1 MENHALYLKYRPRR
15 LDDIIGNSEVV
26 EVLRSQINEN
36 KVPHAMLFHGPT
48 GCGKT
53 TLARIVASELGARG
67 ADIREID
74 AADFRGIDT
83 IREIRRQIMFKPME
97 GSCQVWILD
106 ECHRLTQDSQSAL
119 LKTLEDT
126 PDHVYFILC
135 TTDPQK
141 LLPAIRG
148 RCADYQVRT
157 LSDDEMLKLLSRV
170 VKAEGERL
178 KRSVYEQI
186 IESSGGHPRN
196 ALRIL
201 EQVLAVEGK
210 ERLEVAKRVA
220 VDQSQVIDLC
230 RALINGERWK
240 KVSKILSGL
249 KNEDPEKIRR
259 AVLGY
264 CQSVLLNSPQGNHQA
279 AAVMEEFESPTYDIG
294 FPGVVLACYRVVF
307 AEE

>member
-1 MENHALYLKYRPRR
+1 SRR
-15 LDDIIGNSEVV
+15 RHTRFSRDWSSDVCSSDL
-26 EVLRSQINEN
+26 
-36 KVPHAMLFHGPT
+36 
-48 GCGKT
+48 
-53 TLARIVASELGARG
+53 
-67 ADIREID
+67 
-74 AADFRGIDT
+74 
-83 IREIRRQIMFKPME
+83 
-97 GSCQVWILD
+97 
-106 ECHRLTQDSQSAL
+106 
-119 LKTLEDT
+119 
-126 PDHVYFILC
+126 
-135 TTDPQK
+135 
-141 LLPAIRG
+141 G

-259 AVLGY
+259 DVLGY
-264 CQSVLLNSPQGNHQA
+264 
-279 AAVMEEFESPTYDIG
+279 
-294 FPGVVLACYRVVF
+294 
-307 AEE
+307 

>member
-1 MENHALYLKYRPRR
+1 MENNALYLKYRPKR

-53 TLARIVASELGARG
+53 TLARIVANELGARG

-83 IREIRRQIMFKPME
+83 IREIRRQLVFKPME

-240 KVSKILSGL
+240 KVSQILSGL